1 MIDEYIANISNIGVQ
16 VLFFL
21 FKYTVILLSLFL
33 IVSLLILILG
43 CLIKSQKIKMKFLKS
58 SISVFIALIIILSI
72 PIIIYY
78 IKN

>member
-21 FKYTVILLSLFL
+21 FKYTVILLSIFL

-43 CLIKSQKIKMKFLKS
+43 SLIKSQKIKMKFLKS
-58 SISVFIALIIILSI
+58 SISVFITLIIILSI

>member
-43 CLIKSQKIKMKFLKS
+43 SLIKSQKIKMKFLKS
-58 SISVFIALIIILSI
+58 SISVFITLIIILSI